1 MYNHFGQ
8 EVLSLNLLI
17 DRFIHKLITFST
29 PQEPIWNIESIKAGK
44 EPHWNYIDGCMMTS
58 LIELYKETHD
68 SKYIDFVHQFLDYY
82 VFEDGSIRGYD
93 IKNYNVDD
101 ICESRV
107 LFDLYNITKEEK
119 YLKAIEFTYNH
130 IQTQPRTDDGNFWHK
145 KIYPNQ
151 VWLDGLFM
159 AQPFYTRYESE
170 LNHKKNY
177 DDIITQFK
185 NVRKFM
191 FNEDKKL
198 YYHGY
203 DSKKTIFWANKETGL
218 SKNFWLRAIGW
229 FVVAIVD
236 VASYMKDD
244 DAKKEFFSPLLHEI
258 INGLLQYQDQE
269 SKLFYQVVD
278 LGNRSGNYLE
288 ASGSALVSYAILKGA
303 RLGLLD
309 SSYQQ
314 IGLEIFDGITK
325 KYLTEKNG
333 DLNLG
338 GICLVAGL
346 GPEHNLRRD
355 GTFEYYISEPIV
367 ENDAKGVGP
376 LIMAYTEVIK
386 TSKK

>member
-1 MYNHFGQ
+1 MNA
-8 EVLSLNLLI
+8 LI
-17 DRFIHKLITFST
+17 NRFINKLITEST
-29 PQEPIWNIESIKAGK
+29 PQKPIWNIESLKAGK
-44 EPHWNYIDGCMMTS
+44 IPHWNYIDGCMMTS
-58 LIELYKETHD
+58 LIELYKETND
-68 SKYIDFVHQFLDYY
+68 KKYIDFVREFIDYY
-82 VFEDGSIRGYD
+82 VFEDGTIRGYD
-93 IKNYNVDD
+93 INNFNVDD

-107 LFDLYNITKEEK
+107 LFDLFKMTNNQK
-119 YLKAIEFTYNH
+119 YLKAIEFTYTH
-130 IQTQPRTDDGNFWHK
+130 IQTQPRTSDGNFWHK

-159 AQPFYTRYESE
+159 AQPFYTRYETE

-177 DDIITQFK
+177 NDIVNQFK
-185 NVRKFM
+185 NVRKLM
-191 FNEDKKL
+191 FDEEKKL

-203 DSKKTIFWANKETGL
+203 DSTKSIFWANPETGL

-236 VASYMKDD
+236 VANYMDD
-244 DAKKEFFSPLLHEI
+244 DQIRKDFFSPLLQEI
-258 INGLLQYQDQE
+258 IDGLLKHQDQE

-278 LGNRSGNYLE
+278 LKCRENNYLE

-303 RLGLLD
+303 RLGLLQNN
-309 SSYQQ
+309 YQM
-314 IGLEIFDGITK
+314 IGLDIFNGLTR

-346 GPEHNLRRD
+346 GPEHNTRRD
-355 GTFEYYISEPIV
+355 GTFEYYVSEPVV

-386 TSKK
+386 TLTI